1 MPSTVTGSC
10 HHDCPDSC
18 VWNVTVHEGRAVSL
32 KGDPDHPTTRGQ
44 LCPKV
49 NRFLDRVYHPE
60 RVLQPLLRV
69 GPKGTGRFEPTT
81 WDHALDLVAERID
94 TLRSD
99 GRTERLLPYS
109 FDGTQGVIQKGIVA
123 DRFFAALASSDVHR
137 HLCGVTAW
145 LGAAA
150 VSGEPFGIDPF
161 ELSAARTIVLWGTN
175 TYHTNRHLW
184 PVIEQARTGGACVIV
199 VDPVRTPTAARAD
212 EFFQVRPG
220 SDVALV
226 LGLVQ
231 VLRRDDLLDTEW
243 INEHTTGWDELAAS
257 AVVLSLDQIA
267 AETGITVERIEWLA
281 HRFAIERPAAVRSL
295 IGAEHR
301 ANGHEIMRA
310 LAVLPALTGA
320 WRDSGGGLA
329 RSTQIYFET
338 ALDYPTPLPGDDQRR
353 RFNMAALGQVLT
365 DPALDPPIDLLFVHN
380 SNPAVICPDQNRV
393 IAGLERD
400 DLFTVVVEQFL
411 TDTARYADVI
421 LPATTQIEHLDLGI
435 AWGHLYLSLNQP
447 AIAPVGEARPN
458 SEIFRLLARRLG
470 LTDPLLDRSDEELIR
485 GLLASDH
492 PWLEGITF
500 DSLAANRWERLRVP
514 AGYRPNVDAPTAT
527 DDGRLHLGA
536 LAHRPPE
543 PAGCTLSYDS
553 EPDGSPPDHKMP
565 PLLLISRKQHLRFLN
580 ANYGGDPAH
589 LPEPPE
595 PRLELHPDD
604 AAARGVTDGARV
616 IVGNDR
622 GSLTVTAVLTDDLQP
637 GLTSMPFGWW
647 NHHTE
652 QGRSVNAL
660 TNPTVPSDGRG
671 SAAFHDTWVTVSLV

>member
-1 MPSTVTGSC
+1 MASTVTGSC

-18 VWNVTVHEGRAVSL
+18 VWNVTVDEGRAVSL

-49 NRFLDRVYHPE
+49 NRLLDRVYHRE

-69 GPKGTGRFEPTT
+69 GPKGAGRFEPSS
-81 WDHALDLVAERID
+81 WDRALDLVAERID
-94 TLRSD
+94 RIRND

-123 DRFFAALASSDVHR
+123 DRFFSLLGTSDVHR

-145 LGAAA
+145 LGAAS
-150 VSGEPFGIDPF
+150 VSGQPFGIDPF
-161 ELSAARTIVLWGTN
+161 ELSRSRTIVLWGTN

-184 PVIEQARTGGACVIV
+184 PVIEEARTRGASVVV

-212 EFFQVRPG
+212 QFFQVRPG

-231 VLRRDDLLDTEW
+231 VLHRDDLLDAQW
-243 INEHTTGWDELAAS
+243 ITEHTTGWSELLAS
-257 AVVLSLDQIA
+257 AVALPLDRIA
-267 AETGITVERIEWLA
+267 VETGIAVERIEWLA
-281 HRFAIERPAAVRSL
+281 RRFATERPAAVRSL

-310 LAVLPALTGA
+310 LAILPALTGA
-320 WRDSGGGLA
+320 WRDPGGGLA

-338 ALDYPTPLPGDDQRR
+338 ALDYPAALPGDEGRR

-365 DPALDPPIDLLFVHN
+365 DPTLDPPIDLLFVHN
-380 SNPAVICPDQNRV
+380 SNPAVICPDQNQV
-393 IAGLERD
+393 IAGLERE

-421 LPATTQIEHLDLGI
+421 LPATSQIEHLDLGI

-470 LTDPLLDRSDEELIR
+470 LTDPLLARSDEELIR
-485 GLLASDH
+485 GLLASNH
-492 PWLEGITF
+492 PWLDGITLE
-500 DSLAANRWERLRVP
+500 SLAANRWERLRVP
-514 AGYRPNVDAPTAT
+514 PGFRPNVDAPTAT
-527 DDGRLHLGA
+527 ADGRLHLGA
-536 LAHRPPE
+536 LTHRPPE
-543 PAGCTLSYDS
+543 PTAVTT
-553 EPDGSPPDHKMP
+553 PDQGPG

-580 ANYGGDPAH
+580 ANYGGDPEH
-589 LPEPPE
+589 LPVPAE
-595 PRLELHPDD
+595 PRLELHPVD
-604 AAARGVTDGARV
+604 AAERGVADGTRV
-616 IVGNDR
+616 TVHNDR
-622 GSLTVTAVLTDDLQP
+622 GTLTVAAVLSTDLQP
-637 GLTSMPFGWW
+637 GLASLPFGWW

-652 QGRSVNAL
+652 QRRSVNAL
-660 TNPTVPSDGRG
+660 TNPTVPPDGRG
-671 SAAFHDTWVTVSLV
+671 SAAFHDTWVTVSRA